1 MENIV
6 PFLAQLPK
14 EKRFAHLSVSPSP
27 LLAQL
32 LTQLT
37 KFNPIS

>member
-27 LLAQL
+27 VSTTSDPAD
-32 LTQLT
+32 
-37 KFNPIS
+37 